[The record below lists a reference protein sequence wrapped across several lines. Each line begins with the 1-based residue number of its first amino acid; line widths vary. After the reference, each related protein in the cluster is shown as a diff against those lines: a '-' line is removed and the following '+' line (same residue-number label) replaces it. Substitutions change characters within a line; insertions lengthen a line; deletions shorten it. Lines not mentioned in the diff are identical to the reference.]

1 MPVGLVICL
10 SGVTAVQSRLGSA
23 AGLPHRKG
31 NAKVQ
36 RILLAD
42 IEGMMTDTARPD
54 LSASLADRLTVERAV
69 SDLRRSTPVIIT
81 ENAQAWLVLPTEAA
95 TAGAMIELLP
105 DGAPLT
111 LVLTANRAEALGLM
125 GDDALIARRLRSPYE
140 AGLADPTHPAGS
152 GAPGAMPLTIEAPL
166 PAIADAAI
174 RLMKAAQLLPA
185 ALIVS
190 LPAPISGLMSLPRS
204 LVLEATLQGDP
215 RLRRLSDARVPLTGA
230 EKTRIVSFRD
240 QVTGIDHLA
249 LLIGEPLGQD
259 APLVRLHSSCIT
271 GDLLGSLRCDCGE
284 QLRGAITAMNDAGG
298 GILLY
303 LQQEGRGIGI
313 VNKLRAYAL
322 QDDGLD
328 TVDANTA
335 LGFENDERDFAI
347 AAEMLRQLD
356 VPAIRLLT
364 NNPRKVGHLAGFGVE
379 VRERVQH
386 AFPGNPHNR
395 NYLAAKAR
403 KAGHLLPVEE

>member
-1 MPVGLVICL
+1 M
-10 SGVTAVQSRLGSA
+10 
-23 AGLPHRKG
+23 
-31 NAKVQ
+31 Q

-42 IEGMMTDTARPD
+42 TEGMMSDLPRPD

-69 SDLRRSTPVIIT
+69 SDLRRATPVVLT
-81 ENAQAWLVLPTEAA
+81 EAGQSWLVLATEAA
-95 TAGAMIELLP
+95 TTGAMIELIP
-105 DGAPLT
+105 EGAPLT
-111 LVLTANRAEALGLM
+111 LVLTANRAEALGLI
-125 GDDALIARRLRSPYE
+125 GDDALVARRLRSPYD
-140 AGLADPTHPAGS
+140 AGLADPTHPAGT
-152 GAPGAMPLTIEAPL
+152 GARGAMPLTIDAPL
-166 PAIADAAI
+166 PPVADAAI

-185 ALIVS
+185 ALLAP
-190 LPAPISGLMSLPRS
+190 LPAPIHGLMTLARP
-204 LVLEATLQGDP
+204 LVLDATLQGDP

-230 EKTRIVSFRD
+230 EATRIVSFRD

-249 LLIGEPLGQD
+249 LLIGEPLRQD

-328 TVDANTA
+328 TVEANTT
-335 LGFENDERDFAI
+335 LGFENDERDFGL

-356 VPAIRLLT
+356 VPTIRLLT
-364 NNPRKVGHLAGFGVE
+364 NNPRKVGHLAGFGIE

-395 NYLAAKAR
+395 RYLAAKAR
-403 KAGHLLPVEE
+403 KAGHMLPVEEESAL

>member
-1 MPVGLVICL
+1 MQCI
-10 SGVTAVQSRLGSA
+10 R
-23 AGLPHRKG
+23 
-31 NAKVQ
+31 
-36 RILLAD
+36 LAD
-42 IEGMMTDTARPD
+42 TEGKMTDTARPD

-81 ENAQAWLVLPTEAA
+81 ESGQAWLVFATEAA
-95 TAGAMIELLP
+95 TAGAMIDLLP
-105 DGAPLT
+105 EGVPLT
-111 LVLTANRAEALGLM
+111 LVLTANRAQALGL
-125 GDDALIARRLRSPYE
+125 GGEDALVARRLRSADE

-166 PAIADAAI
+166 PTVADAAI

-185 ALIVS
+185 ALI
-190 LPAPISGLMSLPRS
+190 APLSDQMTGLMSLPRP
-204 LVLEATLQGDP
+204 LILDATLHGQP
-215 RLRRLSDARVPLTGA
+215 RLHRLSDARVPLAGA

-249 LLIGEPLGQD
+249 LLIGDPLRLD

-328 TVDANTA
+328 TVDANTT

-364 NNPRKVGHLAGFGVE
+364 NNPRKVGHLAGFGIE
-379 VRERVQH
+379 VIERVQH

-395 NYLAAKAR
+395 RYLAAKAL
-403 KAGHLLPVEE
+403 KAGHILPVEEENAF

>member
-1 MPVGLVICL
+1 M
-10 SGVTAVQSRLGSA
+10 
-23 AGLPHRKG
+23 
-31 NAKVQ
+31 Q

-42 IEGMMTDTARPD
+42 FQVSMTHSAPPD
-54 LSASLADRLTVERAV
+54 LSSSLSDRLAVERAV
-69 SDLRRSTPVIIT
+69 SDLRRSTPVILT
-81 ENAQAWLVLPTEAA
+81 EAGQMWLVLSAEAA
-95 TAGAMIELLP
+95 TSGAMVEFIPE
-105 DGAPLT
+105 GAPLT
-111 LVLTANRAEALGLM
+111 LVLTAHRAEALGLARADEP
-125 GDDALIARRLRSPYE
+125 GFLVARRLRAPAE
-140 AGLADPTHPAGS
+140 AGLADPTHPTGS
-152 GAPGAMPLTIEAPL
+152 GKPGSMPLTIDAPL
-166 PAIADAAI
+166 PNVADAAI
-174 RLMKAAQLLPA
+174 RLMKAGQLLPA
-185 ALIVS
+185 ALLVP
-190 LPAPISGLMSLPRS
+190 LPMPIDGLMSLPRAR
-204 LVLEATLQGDP
+204 VLDATLHGQP

-249 LLIGEPLGQD
+249 LLIGEPLSQE

-284 QLRGAITAMNDAGG
+284 QLRGAIVTMNAAGG

-322 QDDGLD
+322 QDGGMD
-328 TVDANTA
+328 TVDANTT
-335 LGFENDERDFAI
+335 LGFENDERDFSL

-364 NNPRKVGHLAGFGVE
+364 NNPRKVGHLAGFGIE

-386 AFPGNPHNR
+386 AFPGNPHNFR
-395 NYLAAKAR
+395 YLAAKAS
-403 KAGHLLPVEE
+403 KAGHMLPAEDESAR